1 MSDLAPFLVA
11 AAVRD
16 QVVTDLQEE
25 VSQLHEEKRQ
35 LQQLAMHYKSL
46 YERNHPFRNVSL
58 VLLPATTT
66 TTAQTALFPT
76 SDNNNSSADADLAL
90 ARGPSTLASCRVN
103 LDHALSSGMVQV
115 FEGHAD
121 AAIPVQDLDR
131 VELRI
136 GDSTTACRLV
146 DLTARSVMYFQC
158 ITSSHFFVRFL
169 MEQGPD
175 LMLDAGIGPL
185 THKEYCD
192 FFRVQMTDL
201 NPAAS
206 CDDDGGLIE
215 CNMLDVRDRV
225 SRPIDLR
232 RLVSHFS
239 PATPPGAP
247 TTAATTA
254 TATGPSHDQKFVK
267 FMFDEDRM
275 SSDFLFEYL
284 DTPYDPTGM
293 GGDVVADDEEGGNEH
308 DPMMD

>member
-25 VSQLHEEKRQ
+25 VSQLHQEKRQ

-46 YERNHPFRNVSL
+46 YERNHPFRTVSL
-58 VLLPATTT
+58 VLLPSTA
-66 TTAQTALFPT
+66 TAQASQASPT
-76 SDNNNSSADADLAL
+76 SDLNNSHADGLAL
-90 ARGPSTLASCRVN
+90 GPSTLASCRVN

-121 AAIPVQDLDR
+121 AAIPIQELDR

-185 THKEYCD
+185 THQEYCD
-192 FFRVQMTDL
+192 FFRIQMTDL

-206 CDDDGGLIE
+206 SDDGGLIE

-232 RLVSHFS
+232 RLVSFFS
-239 PATPPGAP
+239 PQGSSTVVATNGPP
-247 TTAATTA
+247 
-254 TATGPSHDQKFVK
+254 HDPKFVK
-267 FMFDEDRM
+267 FMFDENRM

-293 GGDVVADDEEGGNEH
+293 GGEVEEDGEGGNDH

>member
-25 VSQLHEEKRQ
+25 VSKLHEEKQQ
-35 LQQLAMHYKSL
+35 LQNLAMHYKSL
-46 YERNHPFRNVSL
+46 YERHHPFRTVSL

-66 TTAQTALFPT
+66 TAQTMAFPT
-76 SDNNNSSADADLAL
+76 SDNNSSSADALAL
-90 ARGPSTLASCRVN
+90 VPSTLASCRVN

-121 AAIPVQDLDR
+121 AAIPIQDLDR

-136 GDSTTACRLV
+136 GESTTACRLV

-185 THKEYCD
+185 THQEYCD
-192 FFRVQMTDL
+192 FFRIQMSDL
-201 NPAAS
+201 NPAANS
-206 CDDDGGLIE
+206 SDDGGLLE

-225 SRPIDLR
+225 SRPIDLA
-232 RLVSHFS
+232 RLVSFFS
-239 PATPPGAP
+239 PAGASS
-247 TTAATTA
+247 TAAATSTTN
-254 TATGPSHDQKFVK
+254 GPSHDDPKFVK
-267 FMFDEDRM
+267 FMFDENRM

-293 GGDVVADDEEGGNEH
+293 GGEDEDGEGGNDH
-308 DPMMD
+308 DDDPMMD